1 MSMDVNGCQWHR
13 LFNFLSTRWLIKPKS
28 PQPWA
33 VLVLN
38 RWHGAAHLEDLL
50 FGGRQ
55 MSKNA
60 CSSTVEKNAARFWR
74 SPWTIEPM
82 ALKKTH
88 SIHSCVSKWGTLNS
102 SRVSLFYAFPRF
114 TICKYDMPF
123 CLESLV
129 VLSQWSHHLWTASS
143 AQSRWNLLHFWQ
155 SKSEVSKVWHSKGI
169 MKRAHCLRSFCN
181 CFWCGLSNLDSQLHP
196 TNTKTSTQTIP
207 PRQPLVFS
215 TPKKK
220 CCDQSLVQRVPCST
234 SQEFADAGSDLRVL
248 KNVTLHSLHPSWRIP
263 CDTQNFIGEKPG

>member
-60 CSSTVEKNAARFWR
+60 CSSTVE
-74 SPWTIEPM
+74 PM

-102 SRVSLFYAFPRF
+102 SRVSLFHALQFANTTCPSALKTLLYCRNEA
-114 TICKYDMPF
+114 TIF
-123 CLESLV
+123 GR
-129 VLSQWSHHLWTASS
+129 HHLPSQDGICCIFGSPNLKFQKFDTPKAS
-143 AQSRWNLLHFWQ
+143 W
-155 SKSEVSKVWHSKGI
+155 KGLI
-169 MKRAHCLRSFCN
+169 AS
-181 CFWCGLSNLDSQLHP
+181 GLSATAFGAAWATLPAVNC
-196 TNTKTSTQTIP
+196 TQQT
-207 PRQPLVFS
+207 PRHLLKQYLQGNHWFFP
-215 TPKKK
+215 PKKK
-220 CCDQSLVQRVPCST
+220 NAVTKSLVQRAPCST

-248 KNVTLHSLHPSWRIP
+248 ETWPFTASTLMENSLWYPKFHWWKTRVA
-263 CDTQNFIGEKPG
+263 

>member
-13 LFNFLSTRWLIKPKS
+13 LFNFLSTRSVIKPKS

-102 SRVSLFYAFPRF
+102 SRVSLFYAF
-114 TICKYDMPF
+114 TICKWTCPSALKALLYCRNEATIF
-123 CLESLV
+123 GR
-129 VLSQWSHHLWTASS
+129 HHLPSQDGICCIFGSPNLKFQKFDTPKAS
-143 AQSRWNLLHFWQ
+143 W
-155 SKSEVSKVWHSKGI
+155 KGLI
-169 MKRAHCLRSFCN
+169 AS
-181 CFWCGLSNLDSQLHP
+181 GLSATAFGAAWATLTANCTQQTPRHLLKQYLQGNHWFFP
-196 TNTKTSTQTIP
+196 PQKKNAVTKAWFKGSP
-207 PRQPLVFS
+207 APR
-215 TPKKK
+215 
-220 CCDQSLVQRVPCST
+220 
-234 SQEFADAGSDLRVL
+234 L
-248 KNVTLHSLHPSWRIP
+248 KNSLMPAPICVS
-263 CDTQNFIGEKPG
+263 